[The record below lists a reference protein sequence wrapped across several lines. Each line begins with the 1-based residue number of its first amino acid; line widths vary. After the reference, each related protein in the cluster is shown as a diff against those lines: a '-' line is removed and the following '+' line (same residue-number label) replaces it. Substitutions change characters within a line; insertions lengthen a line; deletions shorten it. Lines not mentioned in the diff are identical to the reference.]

1 LHIRTIGVDIN
12 ACAWYNSPKFSK
24 ERNYEMKKLMVAA
37 LAASFVGF
45 ALADSASKTEPEAGQ
60 AAAAEEE
67 EEDGALFE
75 FGFDADI
82 YTAYVYRNQVYND
95 RPVAQPCVWA
105 DFVGLDPFYFG
116 FYIWQNY
123 DLTNRR
129 REEMRGE
136 WNETDYNVHLGATV
150 WSNDEETMS
159 LGIEVGHEWF
169 VSLVKSEYDK
179 DYASTCEIYV
189 KAEFETPFVTP
200 YALASRM
207 YRYLD
212 GMHYELGLKRE
223 FVLMEEMPLGESL
236 TLGAD
241 WNVDFGSGKYL
252 DYLYGVGRGYYEEN
266 DEGDFMRGN
275 KDGIGGTTLK
285 LVLTWQLCENFSLGG
300 VAAYTSLLN
309 ESIRNGYRDSGW
321 WGNYKDD
328 LVWGGVQAK
337 LEF

>member
-1 LHIRTIGVDIN
+1 MTNFAVDGGGVV
-12 ACAWYNSPKFSK
+12 WYNSPKFSK

-37 LAASFVGF
+37 LAASFAAFTLASF
-45 ALADSASKTEPEAGQ
+45 ASSTEPATEKAV
-60 AAAAEEE
+60 ATEEE
-67 EEDGALFE
+67 EEDSSLFE
-75 FGFDADI
+75 FGFDADV

-129 REEMRGE
+129 RAEMRGE

-159 LGIEVGHEWF
+159 LTVEAGHEWF
-169 VSLVKSEYDK
+169 VSRVKSEVDK

-189 KAEFETPFVTP
+189 KAEFENPFVTP

-207 YRYLD
+207 YRYMD
-212 GMHYELGLKRE
+212 AMHYEFGFKRD

-236 TLGAD
+236 ILGAD
-241 WNVDFGSGKYL
+241 WNVNFGSGKYL
-252 DYLYGVGRGYYEEN
+252 DYLYGVARDYDG
-266 DEGDFMRGN
+266 DEDDFMRGN

-309 ESIRNGYRDSGW
+309 ESIRDGYRDSGW
-321 WGNYKDD
+321 YGNYKDD

>member
-1 LHIRTIGVDIN
+1 M
-12 ACAWYNSPKFSK
+12 SK
-24 ERNYEMKKLMVAA
+24 QLLIVLAFAVAG
-37 LAASFVGF
+37 GF
-45 ALADSASKTEPEAGQ
+45 LSASGLHGATQPENDATVQ
-60 AAAAEEE
+60 EEV
-67 EEDGALFE
+67 DSLFE
-75 FGFDADI
+75 FGFDADF
-82 YTAYVYRNQVYND
+82 YTAYVYRNQVFNEG
-95 RPVAQPCVWA
+95 PVAQPCVWA
-105 DFVGLDPFYFG
+105 DFVGFDPFYLG
-116 FYIWQNY
+116 FFIWQNY
-123 DLTNRR
+123 DLNNRR
-129 REEMRGE
+129 RSDMRGE

-159 LGIEVGHEWF
+159 LTVEAGHEWF
-169 VSLVKSEYDK
+169 VSRVRSEFDK

-189 KAEFETPFVTP
+189 KAEFENPFVTP

-207 YRYLD
+207 YRYMD
-212 GMHYELGLKRE
+212 AMHYEFGFKRD

-241 WNVDFGSGKYL
+241 WNVNFGSGKYL
-252 DYLYGVGRGYYEEN
+252 DYLSGVARDYDG
-266 DEGDFMRGN
+266 DEDDFMRGN

-309 ESIRNGYRDSGW
+309 ESIRDGYRDSGW
-321 WGNYKDD
+321 YGNYKDD

>member
-1 LHIRTIGVDIN
+1 
-12 ACAWYNSPKFSK
+12 
-24 ERNYEMKKLMVAA
+24 MKKLMFAA

-45 ALADSASKTEPEAGQ
+45 AFADSAAEET
-60 AAAAEEE
+60 AAE
-67 EEDGALFE
+67 DSALFE
-75 FGFDADI
+75 FGFDADF
-82 YTAYVYRNQVYND
+82 YTAYIFRNQVYND

-116 FYIWQNY
+116 FYIWQHY

-129 REEMRGE
+129 RSDMRGE
-136 WNETDYNVHLGATV
+136 WNETDYNVHVGWTA

-159 LGIEVGHEWF
+159 LTLEAGHEWF
-169 VSLVKSEYDK
+169 VNNVKDEWSK

-200 YALASRM
+200 YGQISHM
-207 YRYLD
+207 YRYED
-212 GMHYELGLKRE
+212 STHFELGLSRD
-223 FVLMEEMPLGESL
+223 FTLVEEMPIGQSL

-241 WNVDFGSGKYL
+241 WNVNFGSGGYL
-252 DYLYGVGRGYYEEN
+252 DFLYGVGRDYDEN
-266 DEGDFMRGN
+266 DDDFVRGN

-285 LVLTWQLCENFSLGG
+285 AVLTWQICECFSVGG
-300 VAAYTSLLN
+300 VLAYTSLLN
-309 ESIRNGYRDSGW
+309 ETIRDGYRDSGW
-321 WGNYKDD
+321 YGNYKDD